1 MKKIAIIGTNGI
13 PSNYGGFETLV
24 EYLAKFLS
32 DTYRITVYC
41 SLKSRN
47 DKPRYYRGCKLV
59 YINLNAN
66 NWQSIPYDV
75 ISLFKSYK
83 KFDKILILGASGGIA
98 MPYFSKYQDKFIL
111 NFGGLDWQRSKWNY
125 FTRKFIK
132 ISEYFSIKYSKHL
145 ISDNKGIQNY
155 IESEYGRKSNL
166 ATYGGDQSFK
176 LVPAA
181 KDFERN
187 SFLKNDY
194 AFTVAR
200 IQSDN
205 NIELILN
212 AFDNKGAF
220 PIVFVGNWNNSD
232 FGIKIKNRYSGRKNL
247 ILLEAIYDPRELN
260 LLRSNCK
267 IYIHGHSA
275 GGTNPALLE
284 AMNVQLPIF
293 TYDCNFNRYTT
304 EEKARYFLDS
314 DELSELLHKT
324 NSDELKIISDDMLEI
339 SNRRYTWQKI
349 ANEYA
354 KVIDESLVC

>member
-1 MKKIAIIGTNGI
+1 MKNIAIIGTNGL
-13 PSNYGGFETLV
+13 PAKYGGFETLV
-24 EYLAKFLS
+24 EYLVIYLS
-32 DTYRITVYC
+32 NRYEITVFC
-41 SLKSRN
+41 SAVTCNPELKEY
-47 DKPRYYRGCKLV
+47 DGCKLE
-59 YINLNAN
+59 YINLKAN
-66 NWQSIPYDV
+66 GWQSVIYDFWS
-75 ISLFKSYK
+75 IYMSR
-83 KFDKILILGASGGIA
+83 KFDRVIILGASGGIL
-98 MPYFSKYQDKFIL
+98 MPLFSKYRDKFIL

-125 FTRKFIK
+125 FTRKFLK

-145 ISDNKGIQNY
+145 ISDNKGIQEY

-212 AFDNKGAF
+212 AFDNKSAF

-232 FGIKIKNRYSGRKNL
+232 FGIKTKNRYSGRKNL

-293 TYDCNFNRYTT
+293 AYGCNFNRYTT
-304 EEKARYFLDS
+304 EQKARYFLDS
-314 DELSELLHKT
+314 DELCELLHKT